1 MNRKVDISTAKSAFI
16 ASLFLAAVILA
27 FLAPRAAVNVDEQLH
42 YPHAKQVVN
51 WYFTAGKDA
60 SCLETP
66 VTNLKYYGQ
75 SVDNFTALINRVFNI
90 ENEFLVRHFTGA
102 LFFCLLL
109 LFAGLIA
116 FQFTG
121 SFWVSALTVI
131 SILTMPRLFGQAF
144 GNLKDIP
151 FATGYLVGIY
161 MIVRFINEL
170 PTPKWKT
177 SVLLGMAIAFT
188 ISVRIGGLILFGY
201 LAVAIIAS
209 FILKPFLP
217 KYIFSTKSCLVRLLG
232 QGLAILFV
240 GYFAGLFFWPFALQ
254 NVFQNPL
261 ESLQIMEHYKVSIRQ
276 IFEGEWLWS
285 TQLPWYYLPKW
296 LLISTPEFIIFGLAV
311 FLALFLVKIHKQD
324 SEQLFTGLF
333 LLFTLFFPVF
343 YVIAIKANLYSGIR
357 QLIFVLPLFAVFSA
371 TGIWFLLNSFSSKL
385 IKITVVLVYFIL
397 MILPLKHQVT
407 TFPADYIYFNS
418 ISGGNKKAWSNYE
431 YDYYFHGLKNS
442 SEYVIDLIGSNKIT
456 LASNC
461 NLSNYFEKCP
471 NIKYQYSRYL
481 ERSSVDWD
489 YGLFGINYI
498 HPDLLK
504 NRKWESSEIVK
515 TFYHAGNPIVV
526 LLKRKDKTDLLGITK
541 LENGAFEEAQIL
553 LEEAVKSD
561 ENNVWLYL
569 QMAKNSLKQNDFE
582 TFNRY
587 LQKGRAVYPLYE
599 PFYLLEAQSLFNQKD
614 YREAKVVLDE
624 LVEINP
630 RYGAASQLIEKVNEK
645 LNSDK
650 LN

>member
-1 MNRKVDISTAKSAFI
+1 MNRKVDILTAKNAFV
-16 ASLFLAAVILA
+16 ASLFLAAIILA

-51 WYFTAGKDA
+51 WYFTAGEDA

-90 ENEFLVRHFTGA
+90 ENEFLTRHFTGA
-102 LFFCLLL
+102 LFFWLLL

-116 FQFTG
+116 FQLSG
-121 SFWVSALTVI
+121 SFWVSTLTVFSVI
-131 SILTMPRLFGQAF
+131 AMPRLFGQAF

-151 FATGYLVGIY
+151 FATGYLAGIF
-161 MIVRFINEL
+161 MIIRFIKEL
-170 PTPKWKT
+170 PKPGWKS
-177 SVLLGMAIAFT
+177 SVFLGLAIAFT

-201 LAVAIIAS
+201 LAVAIIAAL
-209 FILKPFLP
+209 ILKPFLP

-232 QGLAILFV
+232 QGLAILLI

-254 NVFQNPL
+254 NIFQNPL
-261 ESLQIMEHYKVSIRQ
+261 ESLQLMEHYKVSIRQ

-296 LLISTPEFIIFGLAV
+296 LMISTPEFIIFGFAV
-311 FLALFLVKIHKQD
+311 FLTLFLIKINKQD
-324 SEQLFTGLF
+324 SKQLFTGLF
-333 LLFTLFFPVF
+333 LLFTLFFPII
-343 YVIAIKANLYSGIR
+343 YVIAIKANLYSGVR
-357 QLIFVLPLFAVFSA
+357 QMIFVLPLFTVFSA
-371 TGIWFLLNSFSSKL
+371 AGIWYLLNSFSSKL
-385 IKITVVLVYFIL
+385 IKSAVVIVYFIL

-431 YDYYFHGLKNS
+431 YDYYFHGIKSS
-442 SEYVIDLIGSNKIT
+442 SEYVIDLIGSNNVT

-461 NLSNYFEKCP
+461 NLSNYFEKST
-471 NIKYQYSRYL
+471 NIKYKYSRYL

-504 NRKWESSEIVK
+504 SGKWNSTEIVK

-526 LLKRKDKTDLLGITK
+526 LLKRKDKTDLQGIEK
-541 LENGAFEEAQIL
+541 SENGDFDKAQIL
-553 LEEAVKSD
+553 LESAVKND

-587 LQKGRAVYPLYE
+587 LQKGRAVYPHYE
-599 PFYLLEAQSLFNQKD
+599 PFYLLEAQHHFNQKD
-614 YREAKVVLDE
+614 YREAKFVLDE
-624 LVEINP
+624 LIEINP
-630 RYGAASQLIEKVNEK
+630 RYGIASHLIEKVNEK

>member
-1 MNRKVDISTAKSAFI
+1 MNKTVDISTAKNAFI
-16 ASLFLAAVILA
+16 ASLILAAIILT

-51 WYFTAGKDA
+51 WYFTGGEDI

-75 SVDNFTALINRVFNI
+75 SVDNFTALINRIFNV
-90 ENEFLVRHFTGA
+90 ENEFLTRHLTGA
-102 LFFCLLL
+102 FFFLLLL

-116 FQFTG
+116 FQLSG
-121 SFWVSALTVI
+121 SFWVSALTVL
-131 SILTMPRLFGQAF
+131 SILAMPRLFGQAF

-151 FATGYLVGIY
+151 FATGYMAGIY
-161 MIVRFINEL
+161 MIVRFLKEL
-170 PTPKWKT
+170 PTLKWKT
-177 SVLLGMAIAFT
+177 AILLGLAIAFT
-188 ISVRIGGLILFGY
+188 SSVRIGGLILFGH
-201 LAVAIIAS
+201 LAIAIIAA

-232 QGLAILFV
+232 QGLAILLI
-240 GYFAGLFFWPFALQ
+240 GYFAGLLLWPFALQ

-261 ESLQIMEHYKVSIRQ
+261 ESLQVMEHYKVSIRQ

-296 LLISTPEFIIFGLAV
+296 LAISSPEYIIFGLAV
-311 FLALFLVKIHKQD
+311 FLALFSIKINKQD
-324 SEQLFTGLF
+324 SEQLLTGLF
-333 LLFTLFFPVF
+333 LLFTLFFPIV
-343 YVIAIKANLYSGIR
+343 YVIVIKANLYSGVR
-357 QLIFVLPLFAVFSA
+357 QMLFVLPLFAVFASV
-371 TGIWFLLNSFSSKL
+371 GIWFLLNSFSSKMMKFS
-385 IKITVVLVYFIL
+385 IVIVYVGL
-397 MILPLKHQVT
+397 MLLPIKHQVS

-431 YDYYFHGLKNS
+431 YDYYFHGIKKS
-442 SEYVIDLIGSNKIT
+442 SEYVIDLVGNTEIV
-456 LASNC
+456 LATNC
-461 NLSNYFEKCP
+461 NLSNYFENIP
-471 NIKYQYSRYL
+471 NIKYQYTRYL
-481 ERSSVDWD
+481 ERSGFDWD
-489 YGLFGINYI
+489 YGLFGVDYI

-504 NRKWESSEIVK
+504 NGKWKSTEIIK
-515 TFYHAGNPIVV
+515 TFYHSGNPIVV
-526 LLKRKDKTDLLGITK
+526 LLKRKDKNGFQGIIK
-541 LENGAFEEAQIL
+541 SENSEYIEAQIL
-553 LEEAVKSD
+553 LESAIKSD

-569 QMAKNSLKQNDFE
+569 QMAKNSLKRSDFE

-587 LQKGRAVYPLYE
+587 LQKGRAVYPQYE
-599 PFYLLEAQSLFNQKD
+599 PFYLLEAQYLFNEKK
-614 YREAKVVLDE
+614 YLEAKFVLDE

-630 RYGAASQLIEKVNEK
+630 RYGVASQLIKKVNEK

>member
-1 MNRKVDISTAKSAFI
+1 MRKIVDILTAKNAFF
-16 ASLFLAAVILA
+16 ASLIIAAILLA
-27 FLAPRAAVNVDEQLH
+27 FLAPKAAVNVDEQLH

-75 SVDNFTALINRVFNI
+75 SVDNFTALFNRVFKI
-90 ENEFLVRHFTGA
+90 ENEFFTRHFTGA
-102 LFFCLLL
+102 LFFWLLL

-116 FQFTG
+116 FQLTG
-121 SFWVSALTVI
+121 SFWVATLTVF
-131 SILTMPRLFGQAF
+131 SIMAMPRLFGQAF

-151 FATGYLVGIY
+151 FATGYLAGIF
-161 MIVRFINEL
+161 MIIRFIKEL
-170 PTPKWKT
+170 PKPGWKS
-177 SVLLGMAIAFT
+177 SVFLGLAIAFT

-201 LAVAIIAS
+201 LAVAIIAAL
-209 FILKPFLP
+209 ILKPFLP

-232 QGLAILFV
+232 QGLAILLI

-254 NVFQNPL
+254 NIFQNPL
-261 ESLQIMEHYKVSIRQ
+261 ESLQVMEHYKVSIRQ
-276 IFEGEWLWS
+276 IFEGNWLWS

-311 FLALFLVKIHKQD
+311 FLALFLIKINKQD

-333 LLFTLFFPVF
+333 LLFTLCFPII
-343 YVIAIKANLYSGIR
+343 YVIAIKANLYSGVR
-357 QLIFVLPLFAVFSA
+357 QMIFVLPLFAVFSA
-371 TGIWFLLNSFSSKL
+371 AGIWYLLNSLSSKL
-385 IKITVVLVYFIL
+385 IKTAFVSFYFIL

-431 YDYYFHGLKNS
+431 YDYYYHGIKKS
-442 SEYVIDLIGSNKIT
+442 SEYVIKLVGSKEIT
-456 LASNC
+456 LATNC
-461 NLSNYFEKCP
+461 NLSNYLDKIP

-504 NRKWESSEIVK
+504 SGKWKSTKIVK
-515 TFYHAGNPIVV
+515 TFYHSGNPIVV
-526 LLKRKDKTDLLGITK
+526 LLKRKDKTDLHGIVK
-541 LENGAFEEAQIL
+541 SENGDFDKAQIL
-553 LEEAVKSD
+553 LESAVKND

-587 LQKGRAVYPLYE
+587 LQNGRSVYPQYE
-599 PFYLLEAQSLFNQKD
+599 PFYLLEAQFLFNQNNF
-614 YREAKVVLDE
+614 REAKVVLDE

-630 RYGAASQLIEKVNEK
+630 RYGAASQLIEKVNGK

>member
-1 MNRKVDISTAKSAFI
+1 MNRTVNILTARNAFV
-16 ASLFLAAVILA
+16 ASLILAAILLA

-51 WYFTAGKDA
+51 WYFTGGDDI

-75 SVDNFTALINRVFNI
+75 SVDNFTALVNRVFNI
-90 ENEFLVRHFTGA
+90 ENEFLTRHYTGA
-102 LFFCLLL
+102 FFFWLLL

-116 FQFTG
+116 FQLTG
-121 SFWVSALTVI
+121 SFWASAITVI
-131 SILTMPRLFGQAF
+131 SILAMPRLFGQAF

-151 FATGYLVGIY
+151 FATGYLAGVY
-161 MIVRFINEL
+161 MIIKYVKEM
-170 PTPKWKT
+170 PSAKWIT
-177 SVLLGMAIAFT
+177 AILLGLAVAFT
-188 ISVRIGGLILFGY
+188 NSVRIGGLILFGY
-201 LAVAIIAS
+201 LAVAIFAA

-232 QGLAILFV
+232 QGLAILLI

-261 ESLQIMEHYKVSIRQ
+261 ESLQLMEHYKVSIRQ
-276 IFEGEWLWS
+276 VFEGEWLWS

-296 LLISTPEFIIFGLAV
+296 LAISTPEYIIFGLAV
-311 FLALFLVKIHKQD
+311 FLVVFSKKLNNQNEK
-324 SEQLFTGLF
+324 QLFTGLF
-333 LLFTLFFPVF
+333 LLFTLFFPIV
-343 YVIAIKANLYSGIR
+343 YVIVIKANLYSGVR
-357 QLIFVLPLFAVFSA
+357 QMLFVLPLFAVLASA
-371 TGIWFLLNSFSSKL
+371 GIWYVIKMKSPKL
-385 IKITVVLVYFIL
+385 VKSIAVVMYFFL
-397 MILPLKHQVT
+397 MILPVKHQAA

-431 YDYYFHGLKNS
+431 YDYYFHGFKKA
-442 SEYVIDLIGSNKIT
+442 SEYVIDLVGNNKVT
-456 LASNC
+456 LATNC
-461 NLSNYFEKCP
+461 NLSNYFDKVP

-489 YGLFGINYI
+489 YGLFGVDYI
-498 HPDLLK
+498 HPALLK
-504 NRKWESSEIVK
+504 NGNWKSTEIIK
-515 TFYHAGNPIVV
+515 IFYHDGNPIVV
-526 LLKRKDKTDLLGITK
+526 LLKRKDKNDFYGIAK
-541 LENGAFEEAQIL
+541 SDNGAYNEAQL
-553 LEEAVKSD
+553 FLESAIKSD

-569 QMAKNSLKQNDFE
+569 QMAKNSLKQSDFE

-587 LQKGRAVYPLYE
+587 LQKGRAIYPVYE
-599 PFYLLEAQSLFNQKD
+599 PFYLLEAQFLFGRKE
-614 YREAKVVLDE
+614 YRKAKKVLDE
-624 LVEINP
+624 LIEINP
-630 RYGAASQLIEKVNEK
+630 RYGVASELIRKVNEK